1 MEPLMRKSHRIGRS
15 GVIFT
20 LAVVSSVA
28 SSGGCATLAH
38 RSSHAYPGKRLV
50 EECENKGDVCPWLA
64 ADFALLLAGVVPGVI
79 ALGVDFGT
87 GAWRHEHYGGSHF

>member
-1 MEPLMRKSHRIGRS
+1 MRKSPRFGRG

-20 LAVVSSVA
+20 LALVIFVT

-38 RSSHAYPGKRLV
+38 RSDHQYPGKRLV
-50 EECENKGDVCPWLA
+50 EKCENKGDVCPWLA

-87 GAWRHEHYGGSHF
+87 GAWRHEDYGASHF